1 MVGLWAAFLE
11 VFFFF
16 FDEELVLSLAAEDT
30 ARCALVL
37 LGTIV
42 PGSNSLSDLAP
53 VCLMR
58 L

>member
-1 MVGLWAAFLE
+1 MGLWAAFLE